1 MSNLRPWIK
10 LVLAISLDGRIASP
24 LDDVSHIGSTGDK
37 RFLEEALAWSDATL
51 MGGNTLRKHKS
62 TCLIKSPKLIKKRT
76 KKGLKEQ
83 PISIII
89 SKGIDHNLKWPF
101 FNQPLER
108 WLLKPSNITES
119 KVEPSN
125 KNYGY
130 KHKLNL
136 AETWRETFQL
146 LRGKGLY
153 KIVLLGGAELADS
166 ILKEDQIDE
175 LQLTLCPK
183 ILGGEKTWIPT
194 TNQKNLL
201 ALGKEEAWKLK
212 EALPIEGSECIMR
225 YLRNRAN

>member
-1 MSNLRPWIK
+1 MSSLHTWIK

-24 LDDVSHIGSTGDK
+24 LDDASHIGATGDK

-89 SKGIDHNLKWPF
+89 SKGIDHNLNWPF
-101 FNQPLER
+101 FKQPLER
-108 WLLKPSNITES
+108 WLLKPSNIAES
-119 KVEPSN
+119 KVRHSN
-125 KNYGY
+125 IIYGY
-130 KHKLNL
+130 KYKLNL
-136 AETWRETFQL
+136 QETWKETFQL
-146 LRGKGLY
+146 LGRKGLY
-153 KIVLLGGAELADS
+153 KIVLLGGAELANS
-166 ILKEDQIDE
+166 ILTEDQIDE
-175 LQLTLCPK
+175 LQLTFCPK

-194 TNQKNLL
+194 AKNKNLL
-201 ALGKEEAWKLK
+201 AIGKEEAWKLK